1 MRVKSLHHQ
10 SRLQRSSLAHPERR
24 TVAYPE
30 ILFMGTDGLDL
41 MGPDLARNVLK
52 KAFLLEIE
60 AVELPS
66 EKVREAYGQ
75 VGFVGRPDQNGMIT
89 GVRSITSLHNIVLEK
104 EKYEFISG
112 RTKFQGGGYVL
123 RFTDCKRA
131 KDDIAPYPLRQGSEA
146 SPRNDNWESGID
158 AAVVSVPSVI
168 TAEQCFKIGP

>member
-10 SRLQRSSLAHPERR
+10 SRLQRSSLTHPERR

-75 VGFVGRPDQNGMIT
+75 VGFVGR
-89 GVRSITSLHNIVLEK
+89 
-104 EKYEFISG
+104 
-112 RTKFQGGGYVL
+112 TK
-123 RFTDCKRA
+123 T
-131 KDDIAPYPLRQGSEA
+131 E
-146 SPRNDNWESGID
+146 
-158 AAVVSVPSVI
+158 
-168 TAEQCFKIGP
+168 